1 MHLSLFSIVI
11 SFLCSVSLRPITSNM
26 HMSKCMFCME
36 LHEQKWVEG
45 KTLET
50 LIHSDRKESWTET
63 RNKEKCCFGAAR
75 YILSLP
81 LPSFSDRGIKLIC
94 NRDIKALTGSAFS
107 AGPIGTRG
115 FPASVF
121 QQMRNWPYLRRYL
134 FNGRTSKIFHRLQ
147 NVQFLWTYLSNKG
160 LARQSRW
167 CWIFFFA
174 ALAPNSLLT
183 CSFDLEER
191 GQLSVLAQ
199 PPGPLPPPPPFSVS
213 EPYMPSPLPLGVPT
227 QPFCH

>member
-1 MHLSLFSIVI
+1 M
-11 SFLCSVSLRPITSNM
+11 
-26 HMSKCMFCME
+26 
-36 LHEQKWVEG
+36 EG

-50 LIHSDRKESWTET
+50 LIRSDRKETWTET

-121 QQMRNWPYLRRYL
+121 QQ
-134 FNGRTSKIFHRLQ
+134 IEE
-147 NVQFLWTYLSNKG
+147 
-160 LARQSRW
+160 LA
-167 CWIFFFA
+167 
-174 ALAPNSLLT
+174 LLKKV
-183 CSFDLEER
+183 F
-191 GQLSVLAQ
+191 V
-199 PPGPLPPPPPFSVS
+199 
-213 EPYMPSPLPLGVPT
+213 
-227 QPFCH
+227 